1 MLPETHPLIDSI
13 TKPLA
18 DNAELK
24 LSAVRILEQTFDR
37 DHSSVPQAIERL
49 EERDKKT
56 FPTFGKILLWVLAVA
71 GLGFAIYSDKDA
83 IRTVIRFDDI
93 YGYVEVESAPRPSG
107 LTEQEQLL
115 LGDPALD
122 EETQKRL
129 LFESDPTNPAY
140 FAEYA
145 QTHASYG
152 NGLPPDFLE
161 TARRMD
167 PDNAFF
173 LYWAAGD
180 IGSDAVE
187 RFSSSRR
194 SGKPKP
200 APRYVDGVKL
210 SPLPTEAEYKI
221 KDQAAYEEAL
231 ALIQKASELPKF
243 ESYANAMMAARARII
258 KVNKVSDY
266 QAALLAAY
274 GTSAHG
280 ILSLMKTSRIIEA
293 RAEELSKIG
302 RKEEFI
308 QLTAQRDALLSGWG
322 NNKDLHLI
330 GELVHAVVGKA
341 TATNFEAAAERLELP
356 EMAEMYRKQKEGF
369 IAERDLRDLKRG
381 DHFSVDVIQ
390 RHGSMISGLMLPML
404 DTQVQDPPL
413 LRDSDLKP
421 MRMVEHEVLG
431 RLGVLS
437 AGLILL
443 VTTLF
448 IFLFRFL
455 VPKAVRMP
463 AKRIAGLL
471 KLSDWVWIFSFGVIL
486 PISMFLF
493 INRFS
498 PVSGRDYGSSYFLFF
513 FPGLHLSALLLTL
526 LLAPAIVTR
535 WRLTRRAAAFQF
547 GSRWDLLSLPVIV
560 VMLVYA
566 VVAYPV
572 LVKFHLTTMTKIGL
586 AAPLIGWLGFVFFNG
601 LRIILDSARSR
612 LIQTATAVA
621 VIPAYPL
628 AIIALCLTLPLYHEG
643 EKHWIVQDKLHLID
657 PDAVDL
663 GAYEFK
669 IAAQK
674 RKETNAIMGY

>member
-1 MLPETHPLIDSI
+1 MLPESHPLIDSI

-24 LSAVRILEQTFDR
+24 LSAVRILEQTFDP
-37 DHSSVPQAIERL
+37 DHSSVPQAMERL
-49 EERDKKT
+49 ETRDGKK
-56 FPTFGKILLWVLAVA
+56 FPALGKIVLWVLAVV
-71 GLGFAIYSDKDA
+71 GLGFGIYSDREA
-83 IRTVIRFDDI
+83 IRLVIKFDDL
-93 YGYVEVESAPRPSG
+93 YGYGEPESDPHPAG
-107 LTEQEQLL
+107 LTEQELLL
-115 LGDPALD
+115 LGDPA
-122 EETQKRL
+122 L

-140 FAEYA
+140 FAEYVA
-145 QTHASYG
+145 AMNQ
-152 NGLPPDFLE
+152 LPDDFLE
-161 TARRMD
+161 TANRIA
-167 PDNAFF
+167 PSNSYF

-180 IGSDAVE
+180 MGGESVE
-187 RFSSSRR
+187 KQTTSGRSNKSR
-194 SGKPKP
+194 PKP
-200 APRYVDGVKL
+200 RFVDGVKL
-210 SPLPTEAEYKI
+210 RPLPTETEYII
-221 KDQAAYEEAL
+221 KDQAAYDAAL
-231 ALIQKASELPKF
+231 DLIKKASELPRL
-243 ESYANAMMAARARII
+243 ESYTTYMMVARARII
-258 KVNKVSDY
+258 ETDTMAGY
-266 QAALLAAY
+266 QMALLASA
-274 GTSAHG
+274 GSSAHG
-280 ILSLMKTSRIIEA
+280 ISGLIKVSRIMDA
-293 RAEELSKIG
+293 RAEELSKAG

-308 QLTAQRDALLSGWG
+308 ELAAQRDAFLSGLG
-322 NNKDLHLI
+322 NNKDIHLI

-341 TATNFEAAAERLELP
+341 TATNFQAAAERLELP
-356 EMAEMYRKQKEGF
+356 EMAEMYRKQKDGF

-381 DHFSVDVIQ
+381 DHSSVYFIQ
-390 RHGSMISGLMLPML
+390 RHGAMISGLMLPML
-404 DTQVQDPPL
+404 ETQVQDPPP

-431 RLGVLS
+431 RFGVLS

-471 KLSDWVWIFSFGVIL
+471 KLSDWVWIFSLGVVL

-586 AAPLIGWLGFVFFNG
+586 AAPLVGWLGFVFFNG
-601 LRIILDSARSR
+601 LRIILGSARSR

-657 PDAVDL
+657 PDATDL